1 MTTPT
6 PPPGTAKLG
15 PGTLTIG
22 ATGTEIDV
30 SCLVNNLVITM
41 SKDKADDTRKLCGT
55 VRPGAITYTY
65 ELDGNLDTD
74 IGTESGLFALSQS
87 AAGTEQAFTFTPST
101 EAGTTATGKLI
112 IDPMDFGTTDDY
124 GSDLTSDIAWSL
136 VDKPTY
142 AYGDTEPPLD
152 APAATVAA

>member
-6 PPPGTAKLG
+6 APPGTAKLG

-41 SKDKADDTRKLCGT
+41 SKDKADDTTKLCGT
-55 VRPGAITYTY
+55 VRAGAITYTY

-74 IGTESGLFALSQS
+74 IGTDAGLFALSQS

-101 EAGTTATGKLI
+101 DAGTSATGILV

-136 VDKPTY
+136 VGKPEYTY
-142 AYGDTEPPLD
+142 GTVTPPLD
-152 APAATVAA
+152 AAAAAA

>member
-1 MTTPT
+1 MTAPT
-6 PPPGTAKLG
+6 APAGTAKLG

-41 SKDKADDTRKLCGT
+41 SKDKADDTTKLCGT

-74 IGTESGLFALSQS
+74 VGTDAGLFALSQS

-101 EAGTTATGKLI
+101 EAGTSATGILV
-112 IDPMDFGTTDDY
+112 IDPMDFGTTDEY
-124 GSDLTSDIAWSL
+124 GSDLTSDIAWSI
-136 VDKPTY
+136 VGKPEYTY
-142 AYGDTEPPLD
+142 GTVTPPAD
-152 APAATVAA
+152 AVTAA